1 MYAVSALTLPSAAM
15 TLGYNVGPVET
26 GSHQELRVT
35 VIDARGHAGPDD
47 LRRILIHDLPHNFAS
62 LRYGSLAR
70 PAKLLRR
77 KRRSTARRYA
87 YLDADPMRCALRAS

>member
-1 MYAVSALTLPSAAM
+1 VFAKLGKPASSTPQSSPSMCAVSALTLPSAAM

-62 LRYGSLAR
+62 LRYGASLGR
-70 PAKLLRR
+70 P
-77 KRRSTARRYA
+77 S
-87 YLDADPMRCALRAS
+87 C